1 MIFSVCCMTQRCFK
15 NHISENN
22 TSAVTGISLW
32 GPRQFPRLLSTAVQV
47 GLHQIQPP
55 KMFDF
60 TCMYSTPG
68 RFTIM
73 NTWCGEAVNSAY
85 KITPFLLPVGPGC
98 CLSNEVTSCHVT
110 PPPSQQ
116 PTCVDF
122 SLNPSLAF
130 PLLFSCTALWILR
143 LLSVT
148 NSPTQ
153 GYCLLP
159 ISAFVL
165 PFQAGYSLI
174 SLVGGVVWERVDEEG
189 GGAFPIKRP

>member
-1 MIFSVCCMTQRCFK
+1 
-15 NHISENN
+15 
-22 TSAVTGISLW
+22 
-32 GPRQFPRLLSTAVQV
+32 
-47 GLHQIQPP
+47 
-55 KMFDF
+55 
-60 TCMYSTPG
+60 MYGTPG
-68 RFTIM
+68 RFTLM

-122 SLNPSLAF
+122 SLNPPPASPPFFLS
-130 PLLFSCTALWILR
+130 FSFFFFCSALWILR

-174 SLVGGVVWERVDEEG
+174 SLVGGVVWERVGEG
-189 GGAFPIKRP
+189 GGGGGFPIKRP

>member
-1 MIFSVCCMTQRCFK
+1 MGGGSGLFLEITF
-15 NHISENN
+15 N
-22 TSAVTGISLW
+22 TSAVI
-32 GPRQFPRLLSTAVQV
+32 RYQFIQQTLYLSAQV
-47 GLHQIQPP
+47 VLHLVQPP
-55 KMFDF
+55 KLFAF

-98 CLSNEVTSCHVT
+98 CLSNEVMCCHVT

-122 SLNPSLAF
+122 SLNPPPPPKSF
-130 PLLFSCTALWILR
+130 FSALWILR
-143 LLSVT
+143 LPSVT

-165 PFQAGYSLI
+165 SFQGSYSLI
-174 SLVGGVVWERVDEEG
+174 SLVSGVVWESWWG
-189 GGAFPIKRP
+189 WGLSN

>member
-1 MIFSVCCMTQRCFK
+1 MIC
-15 NHISENN
+15 N
-22 TSAVTGISLW
+22 
-32 GPRQFPRLLSTAVQV
+32 QFVGSFPVPTLTVLCKYPSVQV
-47 GLHQIQPP
+47 VLHQIQPP
-55 KMFDF
+55 KKFDF
-60 TCMYSTPG
+60 TCTPG
-68 RFTIM
+68 RFAIM

-110 PPPSQQ
+110 PPPSQK

-122 SLNPSLAF
+122 LLI
-130 PLLFSCTALWILR
+130 PLFLRCALWILR
-143 LLSVT
+143 LPSVT

-153 GYCLLP
+153 GYCLLS

-174 SLVGGVVWERVDEEG
+174 SLVGGVVCERVK
-189 GGAFPIKRP
+189 GGASQLKGLNSLLPSP